1 MFYELGAITQKN
13 NEIAKEIDF
22 VNNKGTDPQSLF
34 VYAHGL
40 GLFDNIKHFFV
51 HLKLLRDLKKQVPL
65 CEAMIDFLT
74 RQKTNTLDKKTIKR
88 MNKVHKYYAKKKTG
102 GSQSGTPD
110 TRDNDELIA
119 DLKESINNVR
129 QLQSKIRLINKYI
142 KNYLF
147 NILLM
152 CLMPF
157 TVIAYGML
165 TTLLNINA
173 VNIAATAVFFT
184 VWAAYFAIR
193 LINLIKFARYYKLD
207 AQAKTIKFSYHLCA
221 VFLYFSLNLLF
232 CLQCF
237 GCNLLPATVCLL
249 ADCGVLIFAFFY
261 DIFCSSRF
269 FMGELSYTTFVVLAG
284 AVLCIMLFAVKNR
297 IISQIVSGVLIS
309 VEVGLLIIIFK
320 AFLIEQR
327 KIETIVQ
334 IICTIL
340 IVLLTIV
347 LGAVLIYR
355 FTWVAPVNGT
365 ASDNTLFS
373 AVMGIYA
380 ALIGGILTFT
390 GVAWTIRHNEQQR
403 KAEEKLR
410 VRPYLV
416 NSSYTTS
423 HPIYNLP
430 FGKFSKDGET
440 PALIKDIFVY
450 ITDAADC
457 IFIGFMTQK
466 NFFPMKEEIYANR
479 NSYHATS
486 KLNLPQDEDVSAA
499 YLIVKDLLD
508 NLYAVEC
515 MLEKQAD
522 GEYKCIDLGVPK
534 DLSSAQLQIFKAAKR
549 S

>member
-51 HLKLLRDLKKQVPL
+51 NRKLLKRTKKQISLCTTMIEHLERLKAKTPDKRVEKRMKKVRKYFDKRKTSDAQTEPDNRNLDEVLSDLKDNLQAV
-65 CEAMIDFLT
+65 
-74 RQKTNTLDKKTIKR
+74 IKIQ
-88 MNKVHKYYAKKKTG
+88 N
-102 GSQSGTPD
+102 Q
-110 TRDNDELIA
+110 IA
-119 DLKESINNVR
+119 AVT
-129 QLQSKIRLINKYI
+129 KYI
-142 KNYLF
+142 KNYIF
-147 NILLM
+147 NALLM

-309 VEVGLLIIIFK
+309 VEIGLLIIIFK

-380 ALIGGILTFT
+380 ALIGGLLTFT

-403 KAEEKLR
+403 KADEKLR

-416 NSSYTTS
+416 NSGYSSKHTFYSLTF
-423 HPIYNLP
+423 N
-430 FGKFSKDGET
+430 KFSKDGET
-440 PALIKDIFVY
+440 PVVIKEIFIY

-457 IFIGFMTQK
+457 LILGLMTNK
-466 NFFPMKEEIYANR
+466 NYYPLKVDAYANR
-479 NSYHATS
+479 NSYQMS
-486 KLNLPQDEDVSAA
+486 NKINLPQDEDVSAA
-499 YLIVKDLLD
+499 YIIVKDLLD
-508 NLYAVEC
+508 NIYAVEC
-515 MLEKQAD
+515 MLEKQDD
-522 GEYKCIDLGVPK
+522 GEYKCVDLGVPK